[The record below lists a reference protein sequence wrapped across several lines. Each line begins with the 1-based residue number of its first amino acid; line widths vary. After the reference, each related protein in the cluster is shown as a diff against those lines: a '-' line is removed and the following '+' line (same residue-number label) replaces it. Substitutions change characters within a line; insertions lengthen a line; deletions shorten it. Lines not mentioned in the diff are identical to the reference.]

1 MYTALISMP
10 SPPISKEVSSM
21 QCLAKASTDL
31 SAVRYLNYHYSGN
44 FRTCANEP
52 YQASSPL

>member
-10 SPPISKEVSSM
+10 SPPTSKEVSSM
-21 QCLAKASTDL
+21 QCLANASTDL
-31 SAVRYLNYHYSGN
+31 YAVKYPNYHYSGN

-52 YQASSPL
+52 HQASSPL